1 MKHQQKG
8 EVAVVVIVMIA
19 MMAWMMNRGMGMMGM
34 GHGGVYTEQSA
45 HAEPQTKDEPTQ
57 PSAPKETP
65 EHKH

>member
-1 MKHQQKG
+1 MKRYQRG
-8 EVAVVVIVMIA
+8 DTTVVVMIVMMAA
-19 MMAWMMNRGMGMMGM
+19 MWMFSGHMGMMGM
-34 GHGGVYTEQSA
+34 GHGGEYTEQSA